1 MQNLKIGYSY
11 IQNSHNYYNTKNMEK
26 AIELAKGIPTL
37 AVCNNCDELIGFAIN
52 KLNDYPLDFLEFQ
65 GDTLEVTKT
74 DLSYAEFGIIKDN
87 TLISIS
93 SSAEGFFDLH
103 AVKSPMSFNDNFPC
117 IVVPNYVREELIA
130 TLKGEW

>member
-1 MQNLKIGYSY
+1 
-11 IQNSHNYYNTKNMEK
+11 MEK
-26 AIELAKGIPTL
+26 AIELAKSIPIL
-37 AVCNNCDELIGFAIN
+37 AVCHNCNELIDFAIN
-52 KLNDYPLDFLEFQ
+52 KLNDYPLNFLEFQ

-74 DLSYAEFGIIKDN
+74 DLSYEEFGIIKGN

-103 AVKSPMSFNDNFPC
+103 AVKSPMNFNDFFPC
-117 IVVPNYVREELIA
+117 VVVPDYVREELIA

>member
-1 MQNLKIGYSY
+1 
-11 IQNSHNYYNTKNMEK
+11 MEK
-26 AIELAKGIPTL
+26 AIELAKGIPAL
-37 AVCNNCDELIGFAIN
+37 AVCHNCNELIDFAIN

-74 DLSYAEFGIIKDN
+74 DLSYEEVGVIKGN
-87 TLISIS
+87 TIISIS

-117 IVVPNYVREELIA
+117 VVVPDYVREELIA

>member
-1 MQNLKIGYSY
+1 
-11 IQNSHNYYNTKNMEK
+11 MEK
-26 AIELAKGIPTL
+26 AIELAKGIPAL
-37 AVCNNCDELIGFAIN
+37 AVCHNCNELIDFAIN

-74 DLSYAEFGIIKDN
+74 DLSYEEVGVIKGN

-103 AVKSPMSFNDNFPC
+103 AVKSPMSFNNNFPC
-117 IVVPNYVREELIA
+117 VVVPNYVREELIA
-130 TLKGEW
+130 TLKGE

>member
-1 MQNLKIGYSY
+1 
-11 IQNSHNYYNTKNMEK
+11 MEK
-26 AIELAKGIPTL
+26 AIELAKSIPAL
-37 AVCNNCDELIGFAIN
+37 AVCHNCNELIDFAIN

-74 DLSYAEFGIIKDN
+74 DLSYEEFGVIKED
-87 TLISIS
+87 TLVSIS

-117 IVVPNYVREELIA
+117 VVVPDYVREELIT
-130 TLKGEW
+130 TLKGE

>member
-1 MQNLKIGYSY
+1 
-11 IQNSHNYYNTKNMEK
+11 MEK
-26 AIELAKGIPTL
+26 AIELGKGIPTL
-37 AVCNNCDELIGFAIN
+37 AVCRNCNELIDFAIN
-52 KLNDYPLDFLEFQ
+52 MLNDYSLDFLEFQ

-74 DLSYAEFGIIKDN
+74 DLSYEELGVIKGD
-87 TLISIS
+87 TLVSIS

-130 TLKGEW
+130 TLKDEW

>member
-1 MQNLKIGYSY
+1 
-11 IQNSHNYYNTKNMEK
+11 MEK
-26 AIELAKGIPTL
+26 AIELGKIATL
-37 AVCNNCDELIGFAIN
+37 AVCHNCNELIDFAIN

-74 DLSYAEFGIIKDN
+74 DLSYEEFGIIKGN

-103 AVKSPMSFNDNFPC
+103 AVKSPMNFNDNFPC

>member
-1 MQNLKIGYSY
+1 
-11 IQNSHNYYNTKNMEK
+11 MEK
-26 AIELAKGIPTL
+26 AIELAKGISTL
-37 AVCNNCDELIGFAIN
+37 AVCHNCNELIDFAIN
-52 KLNDYPLDFLEFQ
+52 KLNDYSLDFLEFQ

-74 DLSYAEFGIIKDN
+74 DLSYEKFGVIKGN

-117 IVVPNYVREELIA
+117 VVVPDYVREELIA